1 MDNSERSG
9 DGYNVMGLPKTLMT
23 LSKVCLAAA
32 AIGFVGEGVNLY
44 LSGGP
49 AIQSF
54 AEIAQKPF
62 FQSGFWVIL
71 LIGGVL
77 GAGIF
82 AMAGSFAGKRLYRQ
96 IIHNGLDAEARLIK
110 VTDTGTRI
118 NECPLLNISM
128 EVHPPGAP
136 SFFHETRMT
145 FSIVDLPKIQPGKT
159 VRVKYIPGT
168 DKVAIV
174 GATSS

>member
-1 MDNSERSG
+1 MR
-9 DGYNVMGLPKTLMT
+9 
-23 LSKVCLAAA
+23 LSNVCLAVA

-54 AEIAQKPF
+54 GEIAQKPF
-62 FQSGFWVIL
+62 FQSAFWLIL
-71 LIGGVL
+71 LVAGLV

-82 AMAGSFAGKRLYRQ
+82 VVAAFVAGKRLYRQ
-96 IIHNGLDAEARLIK
+96 IVENGQDAEARLVK

-128 EVHPPGAP
+128 EVQPPGGS
-136 SFFHETRMT
+136 SFFHEAKMT
-145 FSIVDLPKIQPGKT
+145 FSIVDLPKVQPGKT
-159 VRVKYIPGT
+159 VRVKYIPGA
-168 DKVAIV
+168 DKVAII
-174 GATSS
+174 GAKADQP